1 MSAPMPRALTAALS
15 CLAFAATQ
23 PASAATLTIEVQQV
37 AAPGDLMV
45 AVYDQA
51 GQWLKQPLRGLRQAA
66 SAGTMTVQVPD
77 LPDGD
82 YAVSLFVDR
91 NANGKLDSNAMG
103 MPTEPYAFSNDAVGN
118 FGPPSFDKARF
129 SVKGDTRA
137 VIHLP

>member
-1 MSAPMPRALTAALS
+1 MKLPATLLLSALVTGS
-15 CLAFAATQ
+15 
-23 PASAATLTIEVQQV
+23 ASAATLTVEVQQV
-37 AAPGDLMV
+37 AAPGDLMI

-66 SAGTMTVQVPD
+66 VAGTMTVQVPD

-82 YAVSLFVDR
+82 YAVSLFIDR
-91 NANGKLDSNAMG
+91 NANGKLDSNAIG
-103 MPTEPYAFSNDAVGN
+103 MPTEPYAFSNDAAGN
-118 FGPPSFDKARF
+118 FGPPAFDQARF

>member
-1 MSAPMPRALTAALS
+1 MSAPMPRALPAALL
-15 CLAFAATQ
+15 CLALAAAL
-23 PASAATLTIEVQQV
+23 PATAATLTIEVQQV

-45 AVYDQA
+45 AVFDQA

-66 SAGTMTVQVPD
+66 AAGTMTVQVPD

-103 MPTEPYAFSNDAVGN
+103 MPTEPYAFSNDAAGN

-129 SVKGDTRA
+129 SVQGDTRA